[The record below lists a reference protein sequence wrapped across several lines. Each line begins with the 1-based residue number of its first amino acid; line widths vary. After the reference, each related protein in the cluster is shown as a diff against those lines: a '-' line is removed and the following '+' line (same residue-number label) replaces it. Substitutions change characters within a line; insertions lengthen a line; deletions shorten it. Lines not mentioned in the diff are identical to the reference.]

1 MRKLAIGMTIVVIAL
16 VVCLGSVSAED
27 IDSSLMYVQV
37 DVWANQTHVLVF
49 VNGVSL
55 NDRIDELENQYRVV
69 SNHLKQI
76 DSNVYDY
83 ILLNEMKSRLI
94 TVHQYAI
101 QALQRE
107 IAINDSLTEEQK
119 EAILA
124 EIAKH
129 NTEILKVQNDADSI
143 LINILMRYQKM
154 VAEKEEFSYGGYH
167 DVYGDFRYFKE
178 VDDEYPTENVF
189 RITDCYS
196 ELGRSKVL
204 QGGWITIKGISSYG
218 TLSTSRGIDVIYYDP
233 ATGVEKKYLNLNR
246 GLLNEI
252 KYPDFI
258 IKWDKNVFEIKLKID
273 ENTPEGMK
281 QVTISRIGADGK
293 SESVKV
299 VFDVVKPQ
307 LKVHATTYNGKI
319 ATTIQTNLNKVIVEY
334 GEQVKELVPQF
345 GRAFTILDQ
354 TNIAELVVSGAE
366 NFDFVKVIVE
376 IPTLLAPLI

>member
-1 MRKLAIGMTIVVIAL
+1 MRKLAIGMAIVVIAI
-16 VVCLGSVSAED
+16 VACLGSVSAED
-27 IDSSLMYVQV
+27 IDSSLMHVQV

-83 ILLNEMKSRLI
+83 ILLNEMKSRLV
-94 TVHQYAI
+94 TMHQYVI

-129 NTEILKVQNDADSI
+129 NTEILKVQNDADNI

-196 ELGRSKVL
+196 ELGQSKVL

-233 ATGVEKKYLNLNR
+233 ATGVEKKYLDLDR
-246 GLLNEI
+246 GFLNEI
-252 KYPDFI
+252 KYSDFI

-307 LKVHATTYNGKI
+307 LKVHATTYNGKV

>member
-1 MRKLAIGMTIVVIAL
+1 
-16 VVCLGSVSAED
+16 
-27 IDSSLMYVQV
+27 
-37 DVWANQTHVLVF
+37 
-49 VNGVSL
+49 
-55 NDRIDELENQYRVV
+55 
-69 SNHLKQI
+69 LKQI

-94 TVHQYAI
+94 TMHQYAI

-124 EIAKH
+124 EIARH
-129 NTEILKVQNDADSI
+129 NTEILKVQNDADNI

-154 VAEKEEFSYGGYH
+154 MAEKEEFSYGGYH
-167 DVYGDFRYFKE
+167 DIYGDFHYFKE
-178 VDDEYPTENVF
+178 VDDEYLTENVF

-196 ELGRSKVL
+196 ELGQSKVL

-218 TLSTSRGIDVIYYDP
+218 TLGTSRGIDVIYYDP
-233 ATGVEKKYLNLNR
+233 ATGVERKYLNLNR
-246 GLLNEI
+246 GLFNEI
-252 KYPDFI
+252 EYPDFI

-281 QVTISRIGADGK
+281 QVVIKRIGADDK
-293 SESVKV
+293 PETVKV
-299 VFDVVKPQ
+299 VFDVVKPE
-307 LKVHATTYNGKI
+307 LKVQTTTYNGKI
-319 ATTIQTNLNKVIVEY
+319 AATIQTNLNKVVVEY

-354 TNIAELVVSGAE
+354 INATELVVSGAE
-366 NFDFVKVIVE
+366 NFDFVKVIVK
-376 IPTLLAPLI
+376 IPALLASSI

>member
-196 ELGRSKVL
+196 ELGQSKVL

-233 ATGVEKKYLNLNR
+233 ATGVERKYLNLNR

-258 IKWDKNVFEIKLKID
+258 IKWDKNVFEIRLKID

-319 ATTIQTNLNKVIVEY
+319 ATTIQTNLNKVVVEY

>member
-233 ATGVEKKYLNLNR
+233 ATGVEKKYLDLDR
-246 GLLNEI
+246 GFLNEI
-252 KYPDFI
+252 KYSDFI